1 LACRG
6 VTQTAVQA
14 ATLPVVRAL
23 LDEAIRKS
31 FRSGVLGVRARPE
44 WSSEPTFMHQD
55 AAVRIVPCVSALA
68 VREALLDQ
76 VDGQW
81 LVVLTDR
88 PEDDLGAGLLGHFI
102 WPRLRTPDPWDAVR
116 HRFAARGIDPTLT
129 GHPAGREVATGL
141 LAAAPS
147 TGWPP
152 APAGV
157 VTRDH
162 ALGVVA
168 REHLGL
174 GDPDVDAESLLTWSA
189 DTSAMARIADLR
201 ALAGDALT
209 DAVLEWAAGRAGAAA
224 QPLLHL
230 LRSGGGP
237 DALPLGLVAGLLVEA
252 RDDTGESGQAAREG
266 LVRLEPRFGGTMPP
280 MGAMRALAV
289 EARQVATDLLRDVN
303 RRAVADMLLARADA
317 ILAGCQATGL
327 AIRSDLLPSGLTAR
341 LSWLA
346 AALRRAAPVETE
358 RVGADPDAVGVA
370 AGPLAAVEQAWAA
383 VGAHRLTLDDSRVPA
398 FRAAVR
404 MVRWLALAATPD
416 RPGLEGLV
424 ARHREADGWIDSAVN
439 DAATGVSDSDL
450 SSGLAAVLTA
460 VRRRRDAHDG
470 SFAAALA
477 DHTSQD
483 PPLEGGRHRGVLH
496 VEDLLQAVV
505 VRLAATCPTLL
516 LVVDGMTVAVCAEV
530 VADVLRRPSDG
541 WLEALLPG
549 EMGRGAALAV
559 LPSVTAVS
567 RASLLGGELRVGQQ
581 TDERRG
587 YAELLKAHGLT
598 SATLLHKKPLDSAR
612 SGYAVA
618 DDVRAAVED
627 VVGQPLVTCVLNT
640 IDDALD
646 RSDPGGTDWRADTVK
661 HLRPLLEEARR
672 AARVVVLTADHGHVI
687 ERRQGVQ
694 RSYPDISSGRSRA
707 AVVPAREG
715 EVLVA
720 GRRVLRHD
728 GRAVLAVDERLRYGP
743 LKAGYHG
750 GASPAEMVVPLAVLV
765 PGGVPDGSSLR
776 LAPPQE
782 PAWWS
787 APNPGTLSADAF
799 PPPVEPR
806 KGRRRAA
813 AADQPSL
820 FELSE
825 DEPARPAGR
834 LADAVISSATYRAQ
848 KRLAGRVS
856 TTDDQIRSLLT
867 RLLAGGNRMTP
878 GVAATVLEV
887 PVSALRGAVA
897 HVQRLL
903 NVEGYAVLRR
913 DPDGETLILDDALLR
928 EQFEVRG

>member
-1 LACRG
+1 M
-6 VTQTAVQA
+6 TQTGVQA

-23 LDEAIRKS
+23 LDDAIRKN

-44 WSSEPTFMHQD
+44 WSSEPTFIHED
-55 AAVRIVPCVSALA
+55 TPVRIVPCVSALA
-68 VREALLDQ
+68 VHEALLDR
-76 VDGQW
+76 VDDQW

-88 PEDDLGAGLLGHFI
+88 PEDDLGAGVLGHFV

-116 HRFAARGIDPTLT
+116 HRFAARGIDPALAN
-129 GHPAGREVATGL
+129 HPAGREVATGL
-141 LAAAPS
+141 LAATPS

-162 ALGVVA
+162 ALGAVA
-168 REHLGL
+168 RAHLRL
-174 GDPDVDAESLLTWSA
+174 GDPDVDAESLLTWSTDKTA
-189 DTSAMARIADLR
+189 TARIADLR
-201 ALAGDALT
+201 GLAGDAIT
-209 DAVLEWAAGRAGAAA
+209 DAVLDWAASRAGAAA
-224 QPLLHL
+224 SLLLHL
-230 LRSGGGP
+230 LRSGTVP
-237 DALPLGLVAGLLVEA
+237 DAVPLGLVAGLLVEA
-252 RDDTGESGQAAREG
+252 RDYTGETGQAAREG
-266 LVRLEPRFGGTMPP
+266 LVRLEPRLGGIEPP
-280 MGAMRALAV
+280 IPALRALAA
-289 EARQVATDLLRDVN
+289 EARQVAIDLLRDMN
-303 RRAVADMLLARADA
+303 RRPVADTLLARADD

-327 AIRSDLLPSGLTAR
+327 AVRSDLLPSGLTAR
-341 LSWLA
+341 LSRLA
-346 AALRRAAPVETE
+346 SALRRAAPVETD
-358 RVGADPDAVGVA
+358 RPGADPDAVGVA
-370 AGPLAAVEQAWAA
+370 AGALTAVEQAWAA
-383 VGAHRLTLDDSRVPA
+383 VGAHRLTLDDSRFPA

-404 MVRWLALAATPD
+404 MLRWLALAAAPD

-424 ARHREADGWIDSAVN
+424 VRHREADGWIDSAVN
-439 DAATGVSDSDL
+439 DAAAGVSDPDL
-450 SSGLAAVLTA
+450 SSGLATVLAA

-483 PPLEGGRHRGVLH
+483 PPAEGGRHNGILH
-496 VEDLLQAVV
+496 VEDLLPTVV
-505 VRLAATCPTLL
+505 VRLASTCSTLL
-516 LVVDGMTVAVCAEV
+516 LVLDGMTVAVCAEV

-549 EMGRGAALAV
+549 KTSRCAALAV

-567 RASLLGGELRVGQQ
+567 RASLLGGELQAGGQE
-581 TDERRG
+581 DERRA
-587 YAELLKAHGLT
+587 YAELLKAHGFT

-627 VVGQPLVTCVLNT
+627 VRGQPLVTCVLNT

-646 RSDPGGTDWRADTVK
+646 RSDPGGTDWRTDTVK

-672 AARVVVLTADHGHVI
+672 AGRVVVLTADHGHVI
-687 ERRQGVQ
+687 ERRHGVQ
-694 RSYPDISSGRSRA
+694 RSYLDISSGRSRA
-707 AVVPAREG
+707 AAVPANDG
-715 EVLVA
+715 EVLVT

-750 GASPAEMVVPLAVLV
+750 GASPAEAVVPVAVLV
-765 PGGVPDGSSLR
+765 PGGVPEGSNLR

-787 APNPGTLSADAF
+787 APNAGAVPADA
-799 PPPVEPR
+799 PPLPVEPPQG
-806 KGRRRAA
+806 KRRVA
-813 AADQPSL
+813 AADQPGL
-820 FELSE
+820 FDWSRNET
-825 DEPARPAGR
+825 DGAAGR
-834 LADAVISSATYRAQ
+834 LADAVIRSATYKAQ
-848 KRLAGRVS
+848 RRLAGRVS
-856 TTDDQIRSLLT
+856 TTDEHVRSLLT
-867 RLLAGGNRMTP
+867 RLLAGGNRLAP
-878 GVAATVLEV
+878 GVAATALDV

-913 DPDGETLILDDALLR
+913 DSDGETLILDDALLR
-928 EQFEVRG
+928 EQFEVSA